1 MSQVLDEFESRQK
14 TYLSRAEQILHG
26 SISWY
31 GKYRSSPSMRR
42 MAESA
47 LSQVMGAKRKFGRS
61 FGLGNDDDSA
71 FGCMLII
78 AYLVSL
84 RRSLA
89 RLVSGAKGTELN
101 INN

>member
-1 MSQVLDEFESRQK
+1 MGQFLGMANTDRH
-14 TYLSRAEQILHG
+14 LL
-26 SISWY
+26 
-31 GKYRSSPSMRR
+31 MRR

-61 FGLGNDDDSA
+61 FGLGNDDDFA

-89 RLVSGAKGTELN
+89 RVRKDFLFLLENPNKG
-101 INN
+101 NNLSLKEI